1 MDVEKLVEEVARAIA
16 RQEIDMMCRRD
27 GDDGAALWVQR
38 KYGSADAYAD
48 FRWPEFADAARSA
61 ILATLRG
68 VREADRATVREG
80 ASCIF
85 ASVSEDVTSDER
97 ESDASASYTA
107 MIDHLIKT
115 VEG

>member
-1 MDVEKLVEEVARAIA
+1 MDIERLVEEVERAIF
-16 RQEIDMMCRRD
+16 RD
-27 GDDGAALWVQR
+27 WKSRPTTDI
-38 KYGSADAYAD
+38 
-48 FRWPEFADAARSA
+48 ARSA

>member
-1 MDVEKLVEEVARAIA
+1 MMDVEKLVEEVARALA

-48 FRWPEFADAARSA
+48 FRWPEFANAARSA

-68 VREADRATVREG
+68 VREADDGSLDAFHDALHSCQDDRFSECATAG
-80 ASCIF
+80 I
-85 ASVSEDVTSDER
+85 
-97 ESDASASYTA
+97 TA
-107 MIDHLIKT
+107 VFDHLIKT

>member
-1 MDVEKLVEEVARAIA
+1 MMDVEKLVEEVARAIA

-48 FRWPEFADAARSA
+48 FRWPEFANAARSA

-68 VREADRATVREG
+68 VREADDGSLDAFHDALHSCQDDRFSECATAG
-80 ASCIF
+80 I
-85 ASVSEDVTSDER
+85 
-97 ESDASASYTA
+97 TA
-107 MIDHLIKT
+107 VFDHLIKT